1 MTASP
6 RFAVQ
11 PGGRA
16 AAAAARMAA
25 PSFVLL
31 WSSAFI
37 AGAVGL
43 RSAPPLLLTCIRFA
57 AAGVILALV
66 AWVTRAPWPRGRQL
80 AHVVVAGLLLQ
91 AVQFGG
97 FYWAMSLGLPAALT
111 ALVQGLTPV
120 LTATLAWLLLS
131 ERTRPVQRFGFGLG
145 AAGVVIAVAGRIDLH
160 GGVAL
165 AVIPAVVGLVGASL
179 GMLYQQ
185 RFCAGMD
192 LRTGIA
198 TQLLVSV
205 PVLGVATLAI
215 EHPQVSDPLP
225 LAGAL
230 AWLVLVNSIG
240 TFTLMYAMLRHRSA
254 SQVSSLFFLT
264 PAVTAILAFA
274 FLGQALGWLTIAG
287 LLVSGAGVLLATRR
301 PRDPAAGGGPHDK
314 AGAAGVSGAAG
325 REPAAAARGR

>member
-1 MTASP
+1 
-6 RFAVQ
+6 
-11 PGGRA
+11 
-16 AAAAARMAA
+16 MAA
-25 PSFVLL
+25 PAFVIL

-37 AGAVGL
+37 AGSFGL
-43 RSAPPLLLTCIRFA
+43 RSAPPLLLTLIRLA

-66 AWVTRAPWPRGRQL
+66 AWATRAPWPRGRQL
-80 AHVVVAGLLLQ
+80 LHVIVAGLLLQ

-120 LTATLAWLLLS
+120 LTATLAWLLFS
-131 ERTRPVQRFGFGLG
+131 ERTRPVQRLGFGLG
-145 AAGVVIAVAGRIDLH
+145 VAGVVLAVAGRAGQADLH
-160 GGVAL
+160 PDVAL
-165 AVIPAVVGLVGASL
+165 ALVPALVGLAGASL

-185 RFCAGMD
+185 RFCANMD
-192 LRTGIA
+192 LRTGTA
-198 TQLLVSV
+198 TQMLASV

-215 EHPQVSDPLP
+215 EHPQVSRPLP

-264 PAVTAILAFA
+264 PAVTAILAYA
-274 FLGQALGWLTIAG
+274 VLGQALGWLTIAG
-287 LLVSGAGVLLATRR
+287 LVVSGVGVILATRG
-301 PRDPAAGGGPHDK
+301 PRAVATGSVATGSEPRGQ
-314 AGAAGVSGAAG
+314 AGVPQRSPTTAG
-325 REPAAAARGR
+325 RAS

>member
-1 MTASP
+1 VTATP
-6 RFAVQ
+6 RSAAQ
-11 PGGRA
+11 PPGRA
-16 AAAAARMAA
+16 AVVGAKMAA

-57 AAGVILALV
+57 AAGVILAVV
-66 AWVTRAPWPRGRQL
+66 AWATRAPWPRGRQL
-80 AHVVVAGLLLQ
+80 AHVIAAGLLLQ
-91 AVQFGG
+91 ALQFGG

-120 LTATLAWLLLS
+120 LTATLAWLMLG
-131 ERTRPVQRFGFGLG
+131 ERTRPVQRLGFGLG
-145 AAGVVIAVAGRIDLH
+145 AAGVVLAVAARIDVH

-165 AVIPAVVGLVGASL
+165 AVIPALVGLVGASL
-179 GMLYQQ
+179 GILYQQ

-192 LRTGIA
+192 LRTGTA
-198 TQLLVSV
+198 TQLLVSA

-215 EHPQVSDPLP
+215 EHPRISHPLP

-240 TFTLMYAMLRHRSA
+240 AFTLMYAMLRRRSA

-264 PAVTAILAFA
+264 PAVTAILAYL

-301 PRDPAAGGGPHDK
+301 PRDPAAGERPQDE
-314 AGAAGVSGAAG
+314 AGTAGTP
-325 REPAAAARGR
+325 RHEPAPAARAR

>member
-1 MTASP
+1 VIASQRSP
-6 RFAVQ
+6 GQARAGAAV
-11 PGGRA
+11 G
-16 AAAAARMAA
+16 ARLAA
-25 PSFVLL
+25 PAFVIL
-31 WSSAFI
+31 WSSAFV
-37 AGAVGL
+37 AGSVGL
-43 RSAPPLLLTCIRFA
+43 RSAPPLLLTLIRLA

-80 AHVVVAGLLLQ
+80 LHVIVAGLLLQ

-97 FYWAMSLGLPAALT
+97 FYWAMALGLPAALT

-120 LTATLAWLLLS
+120 LTATLAWLLLR
-131 ERTRPVQRFGFGLG
+131 ERTRPVQRFGFVLG
-145 AAGVVIAVAGRIDLH
+145 VAGVVLAVTGRLDIHHD
-160 GGVAL
+160 VAL
-165 AVIPAVVGLVGASL
+165 ALLPALVGLVGASV

-192 LRTGIA
+192 LRTGTA
-198 TQLLVSV
+198 TQMLASV

-215 EHPQVSDPLP
+215 EHPHVSRPLP

-240 TFTLMYAMLRHRSA
+240 TFTLMYAMLRRRSA

-264 PAVTAILAFA
+264 PAVTAVLAYV

-287 LLVSGAGVLLATRR
+287 LMVSGAGVILAARGPRR
-301 PRDPAAGGGPHDK
+301 VAGDSVPHGQ
-314 AGAAGVSGAAG
+314 ARVPQRSPTAAG
-325 REPAAAARGR
+325 RAR